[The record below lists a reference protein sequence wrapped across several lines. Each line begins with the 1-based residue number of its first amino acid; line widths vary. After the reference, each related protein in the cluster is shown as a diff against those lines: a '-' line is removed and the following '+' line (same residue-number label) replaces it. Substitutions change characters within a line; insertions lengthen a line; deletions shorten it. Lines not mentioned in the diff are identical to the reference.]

1 MIVKN
6 ESSCLKTALDSVIG
20 IDEIVICDTGS
31 EDNTIEIAKQYTDKV
46 FTDYKWNDSFCE
58 ARNHALSKCTS
69 DWVLIVDADEKLIT
83 PIQEL
88 KKVIQIAEEKGIK
101 AIDCRVLHHRTK
113 AEHAQPRLFKRCPE
127 VFWKGAIHNYLNT
140 LAGMKSEVVIEY
152 AYSAA
157 HKLDPDRALRILLK
171 EVQKNPNLIREKFY
185 LAREYWY
192 LKDYKTALQWYDEYL
207 KISTWLPERADAYLM
222 KARCLWNLARGEE
235 ARHACLMAI
244 NINAN
249 YKEALLFMGDLSWEH
264 NKKQWIKFAEL
275 ADNSNVLFINNK

>member
-46 FTDYKWNDSFCE
+46 FTDYKWNDDFAE

-113 AEHAQPRLFKRCPE
+113 AEHLQPRLFKRCPE

-140 LAGMKSEVVIEY
+140 LGGIKSNVIVEY

-157 HKLDPDRALRILLK
+157 HKLDPDRALRILKKVVQGEIVVQIASIPDRVELLRQTVESLRPQANRIFVALNGYTFTPDFLK
-171 EVQKNPNLIREKFY
+171 EGEYVHLDNSTGDAAKFY
-185 LAREYWY
+185 NVE
-192 LKDYKTALQWYDEYL
+192 
-207 KISTWLPERADAYLM
+207 
-222 KARCLWNLARGEE
+222 
-235 ARHACLMAI
+235 
-244 NINAN
+244 NING
-249 YKEALLFMGDLSWEH
+249 Y
-264 NKKQWIKFAEL
+264 I
-275 ADNSNVLFINNK
+275 